1 MRVVLGDVLHQGFVA
16 VKRAEFIKLAHE
28 VTDAEWDLY
37 GFIV

>member
-1 MRVVLGDVLHQGFVA
+1 MRAVLGDVLHKGFVA
-16 VKRAEFIKLAHE
+16 VKRSEYIKMTQE